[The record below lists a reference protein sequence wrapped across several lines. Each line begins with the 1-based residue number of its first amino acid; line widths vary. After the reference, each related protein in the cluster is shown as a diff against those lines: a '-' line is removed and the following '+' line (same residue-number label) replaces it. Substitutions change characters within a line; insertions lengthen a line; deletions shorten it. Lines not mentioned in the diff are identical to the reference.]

1 MSVISGW
8 VRCHHVRGVNGRAP
22 STQPGG
28 RHYRGLSQSAEDW
41 DSITAGF
48 HTTLV
53 TKLMGASAEETE
65 LGEMEMRW
73 RGVGRRRRGNE
84 KGEW

>member
-73 RGVGRRRRGNE
+73 RGVGEEEER
-84 KGEW
+84 K

>member
-1 MSVISGW
+1 MSVISAW

-53 TKLMGASAEETE
+53 TKLMGAPAELE
-65 LGEMEMRW
+65 EMEMRW
-73 RGVGRRRRGNE
+73 RERRGGGGG